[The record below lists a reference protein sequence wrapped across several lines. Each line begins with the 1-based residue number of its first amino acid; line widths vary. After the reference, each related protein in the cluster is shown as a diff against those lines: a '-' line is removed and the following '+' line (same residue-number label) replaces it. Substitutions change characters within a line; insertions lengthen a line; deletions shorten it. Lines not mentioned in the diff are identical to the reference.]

1 MLAKY
6 KIDYSIQFNRHTQS
20 QHHHTNDPVACEEF
34 LVELLER
41 GFRLEGISHEG
52 VALPPHEFDKMVKT
66 AAGILAARHICA
78 SLGIDTVEA
87 HHRFG
92 SPA

>member
-6 KIDYSIQFNRHTQS
+6 KIDYSIPFERQDQP
-20 QHHHTNDPVACEEF
+20 HHYLTNDPVACEEF
-34 LVELLER
+34 LTEVLER
-41 GFRLEGISHEG
+41 GFKIKGIMHEA
-52 VALPPHEFDKMVKT
+52 VELSKADFDKMIKT
-66 AAGILAARHICA
+66 AAGMLATRHICR
-78 SLGIDTVEA
+78 SLGIDTAEA